1 MSPTSEV
8 QRPNR
13 RLNRRLDSWKEI
25 AAFFDRDERTVK
37 RWEKERALPV
47 HRLPGGSRA
56 RVFAF
61 TEELSRWMHSQDVG
75 AGEVLP
81 AEASELKGESVV
93 EPPAPPLSP
102 ELPDETVVPA
112 RTPTNAKKSWVI
124 AGGVMLILVTLG
136 IAMAGRRQRTSA
148 GTENKSASSDANLAP
163 LPPAKPDAATEELYL
178 KGRYYWHKRTPA
190 DLNKAV
196 DYFTQAIVHNPSYAP
211 AYVGLA
217 DCYNLLREFADMP
230 PEEAFPRALA
240 AAQKAVELDDSSAE
254 AHASLAFV
262 MAYWK
267 WDFAGADREFRR
279 AIQLNPSYATAHH
292 WYANFLVLMGRT
304 PKAMQEIE
312 RAQELDPSSSPIL
325 ADKALIMF
333 HDGKVQEATALLKQ
347 IENSQPE
354 FFSTHKY
361 LSYIYLTQGDYRAY
375 LAEAT
380 KAAHLSDDANESAI
394 VRTEEQGFKSGGK
407 TGMFQNALNIEKK
420 LCAEGKFSP
429 FMVAATYAQ
438 IGDKPEA
445 LQYLQLAYDKH
456 DPTFVTLWSND
467 SFAII
472 RQEPEYRK
480 LVAASGLPQAPVDG
494 R

>member
-230 PEEAFPRALA
+230 PEEAFLALWLRL
-240 AAQKAVELDDSSAE
+240 KRL
-254 AHASLAFV
+254 LN
-262 MAYWK
+262 WTT
-267 WDFAGADREFRR
+267 RR
-279 AIQLNPSYATAHH
+279 QR
-292 WYANFLVLMGRT
+292 RT
-304 PKAMQEIE
+304 P
-312 RAQELDPSSSPIL
+312 RWPSSWPTGNGISRAPTGNF
-325 ADKALIMF
+325 AALSSSIP
-333 HDGKVQEATALLKQ
+333 AT
-347 IENSQPE
+347 PPP
-354 FFSTHKY
+354 T
-361 LSYIYLTQGDYRAY
+361 
-375 LAEAT
+375 
-380 KAAHLSDDANESAI
+380 
-394 VRTEEQGFKSGGK
+394 
-407 TGMFQNALNIEKK
+407 TGTRISW
-420 LCAEGKFSP
+420 C
-429 FMVAATYAQ
+429 
-438 IGDKPEA
+438 
-445 LQYLQLAYDKH
+445 
-456 DPTFVTLWSND
+456 
-467 SFAII
+467 
-472 RQEPEYRK
+472 
-480 LVAASGLPQAPVDG
+480 
-494 R
+494 